1 MGRYPIDRKERVTLG
16 GLGQTIHI
24 WGTKNE
30 NPVILFLHGGPG
42 VPNRHDMA
50 KDGFGLTDDFTVVAW
65 DQRGTG
71 GSYFGCDH
79 ESLTLEQLISDCA
92 ELVSWL
98 CKTLGKEK
106 IFIVGG
112 SWGTELGTFACA
124 RVPDKIAG
132 YIGYGQVVNGVENEN
147 LSYAFAMRKAKEA
160 NDSESIAKLKQVG
173 PPVNGQ
179 YKPVFEGLMTQR
191 RILGKYGGHTV
202 KKESYFKGTVLPMLL
217 STELSIKDKYGAAKG
232 YKLCLMQMWPTL
244 VNYDFTTQLHT
255 FEMPYYIF
263 QGRRDENTPAALIQ
277 NYYDSIEAPDKDLI
291 WFENSA
297 HRPLSEEPELFRK
310 HLREKFLKIA
320 GDGGRREKQ

>member
-71 GSYFGCDH
+71 GSYFGCDP

-92 ELVSWL
+92 ELISWL

-147 LSYAFAMRKAKEA
+147 LSYAFAM
-160 NDSESIAKLKQVG
+160 
-173 PPVNGQ
+173 
-179 YKPVFEGLMTQR
+179 
-191 RILGKYGGHTV
+191 
-202 KKESYFKGTVLPMLL
+202 
-217 STELSIKDKYGAAKG
+217 
-232 YKLCLMQMWPTL
+232 
-244 VNYDFTTQLHT
+244 
-255 FEMPYYIF
+255 
-263 QGRRDENTPAALIQ
+263 
-277 NYYDSIEAPDKDLI
+277 
-291 WFENSA
+291 
-297 HRPLSEEPELFRK
+297 
-310 HLREKFLKIA
+310 
-320 GDGGRREKQ
+320 

>member
-1 MGRYPIDRKERVTLG
+1 M
-16 GLGQTIHI
+16 
-24 WGTKNE
+24 
-30 NPVILFLHGGPG
+30 
-42 VPNRHDMA
+42 
-50 KDGFGLTDDFTVVAW
+50 
-65 DQRGTG
+65 
-71 GSYFGCDH
+71 
-79 ESLTLEQLISDCA
+79 
-92 ELVSWL
+92 
-98 CKTLGKEK
+98 
-106 IFIVGG
+106 
-112 SWGTELGTFACA
+112 
-124 RVPDKIAG
+124 PDKIAG

-160 NDSESIAKLKQVG
+160 NDLESIAKLKQVG

-232 YKLCLMQMWPTL
+232 YKLCLTQMWPTL